1 MATQQWT
8 PKTPVVRQ
16 SHTFLDNILLLV
28 MIVAVLMIFAGVGI
42 IMVDGDPGGG
52 MAAGSGLVMLVLS
65 GIGRVVI
72 GMARTLEDVGE
83 NVRAMRGFEEWRM
96 QQQQGR

>member
-1 MATQQWT
+1 MHNQPWT
-8 PKTPVVRQ
+8 NNRAPVVRRPYV
-16 SHTFLDNILLLV
+16 FLDNMMLLA
-28 MIVAVLMIFAGVGI
+28 MIVAGLTFLAGVGI

-52 MAAGSGLVMLVLS
+52 MAAGSGLVVLVLS

-83 NVRAMRGFEEWRM
+83 NVRAMRGFEEFRM
-96 QQQQGR
+96 RQQQ